1 MEAMGLGGIGT
12 MGRKGRP
19 GCCRPRIY
27 EDCGPKRSGVWGL
40 LLSRPGATG
49 LEAMASLREQVR
61 K

>member
-1 MEAMGLGGIGT
+1 